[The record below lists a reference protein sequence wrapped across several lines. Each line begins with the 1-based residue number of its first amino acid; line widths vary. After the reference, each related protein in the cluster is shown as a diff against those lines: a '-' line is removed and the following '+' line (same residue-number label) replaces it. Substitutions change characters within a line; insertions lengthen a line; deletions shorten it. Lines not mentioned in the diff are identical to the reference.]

1 MISTSILAATLT
13 IELSLGW
20 AFIVHCAG
28 HAWLAEY
35 GRRQGW

>member
-1 MISTSILAATLT
+1 MISTSILGATLA

-20 AFIVHCAG
+20 AFIVHRAG

>member
-1 MISTSILAATLT
+1 MISTSILVATLS

-20 AFIVHCAG
+20 AFIVHRAG

-35 GRRQGW
+35 GRRHGW